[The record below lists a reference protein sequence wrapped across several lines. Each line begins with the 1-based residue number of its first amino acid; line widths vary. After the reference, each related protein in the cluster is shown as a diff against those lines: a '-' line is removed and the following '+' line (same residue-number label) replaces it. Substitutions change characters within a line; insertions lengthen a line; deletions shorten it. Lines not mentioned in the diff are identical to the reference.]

1 MTIGDVILSY
11 RKKHGIS
18 QREFSKLCGL
28 SNGSISIL
36 EKGINPK
43 TKENIVPTLSTL
55 NNLAKGMGITINTL
69 IEMVDDLPISLVD
82 EIVPYSSNNIENAS
96 KYDNILAVK
105 KVKLPILGEI
115 ACGQPIY
122 AEEQHEIYIDV
133 ENNYG
138 ANFCLKA
145 KGESMLNAGISD
157 GDIVLIKE
165 MKIVNNGEIA
175 AVIIGDDATLKRV
188 YYYPD
193 KGKLILTPENPN
205 YEPLVYIGEEINDI
219 SILGKAVAVI
229 KKL

>member
-1 MTIGDVILSY
+1 MKTGELIHNK
-11 RKKHGIS
+11 RKELNLTLEEVGKAVGVSKSTVKKWETGYIS
-18 QREFSKLCGL
+18 NMKRDKIALLANVLQM
-28 SNGSISIL
+28 
-36 EKGINPK
+36 NPTDLIDDSDNDKYNK
-43 TKENIVPTLSTL
+43 TF
-55 NNLAKGMGITINTL
+55 
-69 IEMVDDLPISLVD
+69 
-82 EIVPYSSNNIENAS
+82 
-96 KYDNILAVK
+96 DNIIPVK
-105 KVKLPILGEI
+105 KIKLPLLGEI

-145 KGESMLNAGISD
+145 KGESMINAGISD

>member
-1 MTIGDVILSY
+1 MTIGEAILSY
-11 RKKHGIS
+11 RNKHGIS

-82 EIVPYSSNNIENAS
+82 EIENTS
-96 KYDNILAVK
+96 QYDNILAVK

-122 AEEQHEIYIDV
+122 AEEQHEIYVDV
-133 ENNYG
+133 ENDYS
-138 ANFCLKA
+138 ADFCLKA
-145 KGESMLNAGISD
+145 KGDSMINAGINNS
-157 GDIVLIKE
+157 DIVLIK
-165 MKIVNNGEIA
+165 KTPVVNNGEIA
-175 AVIIGDDATLKRV
+175 AVIIGDEATLKRV

-193 KGKLILTPENPN
+193 KGKLILNPENPA